1 MKSLLVGLTGGMAG
15 GKSTVAA
22 MLAAAGCEVIDA
34 DRLVAELYAGDGA
47 GAAAVREIAGPEV
60 LTAEGAVDRP
70 ALAARFFSDAVLRR
84 AVEAA
89 VHPLVRQ
96 AFEARAAAS
105 QADIVVL
112 EATLLV
118 EAGFGPAFDLV
129 VTVEAD
135 SERRLERAIARGLTA
150 EQARARLVA
159 QGDGAA
165 RRAGADL
172 TIDNDGTLAE
182 LQAAVD
188 RLLAS
193 CRARLA
199 AQRAAGVPD

>member
-1 MKSLLVGLTGGMAG
+1 MSRLLVGLTGGMAG

-22 MLAAAGCEVIDA
+22 MLAAAGCEVVDA
-34 DRLVAELYAGDGA
+34 DRLVAELYAPGGA
-47 GAAAVREIAGPEV
+47 GAAAVGEIAGPDV
-60 LTAEGAVDRP
+60 LTAAGAVDRP
-70 ALAARFFSDAVLRR
+70 ALAARFFTDADLRR

-89 VHPLVRQ
+89 IHPLVRRRF
-96 AFEARAAAS
+96 AARAAAS
-105 QADIVVL
+105 AADIVVL

-118 EAGFGPAFDLV
+118 EAGYGPAFDLV

-135 SERRLERAIARGLTA
+135 SERRLERAIARGLTP
-150 EQARARLVA
+150 EQARARLLA

-165 RRAGADL
+165 RRAGAGVR
-172 TIDNDGTLAE
+172 IDNDGSLAD

-193 CRARLA
+193 WTARLGA
-199 AQRAAGVPD
+199 DPAAGVPS